1 MLDYMYGRVALLLGA
16 GWLVTAEAKAES
28 SEERGSLAAS
38 SARTEVV
45 LGTIGIHAQPVH
57 GSLVALLRAELSR
70 MKLAL
75 VLKEQ
80 TGESPSAWAI
90 ESTRSGRVL
99 AAILLDGRSEQG
111 WRLVVI
117 DAARG
122 RAIARALPGGIRDDA
137 ASVEAVVSII
147 VSAASALREGLE
159 VASKPV
165 AAVVDGPSAPTS
177 SAVPGAD
184 TAQAP
189 VPPPVPSPRKD
200 WSFRGSVGASVAS
213 FSPAAPTTEGLAL
226 ALGVRFRARFEARVF
241 GSAFLPSLIRGP
253 FGDFRVGRTFLG
265 TAAGPV
271 LGGPAFSF
279 APEAGIVAERL
290 LRYDATPSAGVLVT
304 PPGALYRLGGLLAAR
319 FRHTLL
325 SPLSVELVTGMVYF
339 GRRVD
344 FTAKSPENSWSEGAW
359 PAVAFAQLGL
369 EIATN

>member
-1 MLDYMYGRVALLLGA
+1 MLLGA
-16 GWLVTAEAKAES
+16 AWLVTAEAKAES
-28 SEERGSLAAS
+28 SEERASPAAS

-45 LGTIGIHAQPVH
+45 LGTIGIHAQPVR
-57 GSLVALLRAELSR
+57 GSLVALLRAELGR
-70 MKLAL
+70 MKLSL
-75 VLKEQ
+75 IEKEQ

-111 WRLVVI
+111 WRVVVI

-165 AAVVDGPSAPTS
+165 AAVVDGPSAPTGP
-177 SAVPGAD
+177 VPIND
-184 TAQAP
+184 TARAP
-189 VPPPVPSPRKD
+189 LPAPPVSPRKD

-226 ALGVRFRARFEARVF
+226 ALGVRFPARFEAHVF
-241 GSAFLPSLIRGP
+241 GTAFLPSLIRGP

-265 TAAGPV
+265 TAVGLV
-271 LGGPAFSF
+271 LGGPAFTF
-279 APEAGIVAERL
+279 APEAGIVAERA
-290 LRYDATPSAGVLVT
+290 LRYDAMPSAGVLAT
-304 PPGALYRLGGLLAAR
+304 PPGDALYRVGGLLALR

-325 SPLSVELVTGMVYF
+325 SPVSVELVAGMVYF
-339 GRRVD
+339 GRRLE

-359 PAVAFAQLGL
+359 PAATFAQLGL